1 MEKIDI
7 TIEKIK
13 EDSMKVN
20 IEKDDNY
27 LFSYPHFLD
36 YFPSNPISEHTLII
50 GINFTY
56 GWMPTIFNFQS
67 FNLIPVI

>member
-13 EDSMKVN
+13 GDSMKVN
-20 IEKDDNY
+20 IKKDDNY
-27 LFSYPHFLD
+27 LFSYPHFLK
-36 YFPSNPISEHTLII
+36 YFQDNPISKHSLII